1 MKPPLQDNRTRGGTK
16 IWTNLVTTDKARE
29 MNDLKGILCGSG
41 NSLMDQGPRYSVSP
55 GVSSVEKGVEVGQQ
69 GVADVQIISG
79 GIHQQRVFTKG
90 SRILVLEEN
99 EANMRHFHCI
109 LIVCSLVITGFL
121 R

>member
-1 MKPPLQDNRTRGGTK
+1 
-16 IWTNLVTTDKARE
+16 
-29 MNDLKGILCGSG
+29 
-41 NSLMDQGPRYSVSP
+41 MDQGPCYSVPP

-99 EANMRHFHCI
+99 EANMRYFHCV
-109 LIVCSLVITGFL
+109 LKVCSIMIRGFL